1 MKSQKRLQDSSNY
14 NPLMKGFRN
23 YVETLDSICALMQG
37 RRGIVNQ
44 FIMEFEDYCLNKYG
58 TITYTDESLEEM
70 REDCNSIV
78 IDVYGP
84 DL

>member
-1 MKSQKRLQDSSNY
+1 MKSQKRLQDSSKY
-14 NPLMKGFRN
+14 NTLLKGFRN
-23 YVETLDSICALMQG
+23 YVEMLDSICAVMQG

-44 FIMEFEDYCLNKYG
+44 FVMEFEDYHLEKHG

-70 REDCNSIV
+70 REDLNSIV